1 MKNELRVWLSILLM
15 ISALLVL
22 TTMMDGDI
30 FRSIGYF
37 FLALCVGTPFS
48 FPLLFCSLTA
58 VDLLLHPVLVRHTP
72 KQACET
78 PQTNQTG
85 DESQNPTKV
94 LLEAASVA
102 CAFLWML
109 CVLLLRDKLFNFLY
123 FSIVPIILS
132 ATLWCICALS
142 PRYNN
147 GEMRSFAALATVASA
162 AIAVFLICTIFGFT
176 VNSWG

>member
-72 KQACET
+72 NRACET

-85 DESQNPTKV
+85 DESKIRQRFIRV
-94 LLEAASVA
+94 H
-102 CAFLWML
+102 CQ
-109 CVLLLRDKLFNFLY
+109 
-123 FSIVPIILS
+123 
-132 ATLWCICALS
+132 
-142 PRYNN
+142 
-147 GEMRSFAALATVASA
+147 
-162 AIAVFLICTIFGFT
+162 
-176 VNSWG
+176 

>member
-1 MKNELRVWLSILLM
+1 MKNELRVWLSIFLM
-15 ISALLVL
+15 IAALLVL

-37 FLALCVGTPFS
+37 FLALVVGTPFS

-78 PQTNQTG
+78 PQTNQT
-85 DESQNPTKV
+85 DDKSQNPTKV

-109 CVLLLRDKLFNFLY
+109 CILLIRDRLFNIMY
-123 FSIVPIILS
+123 FAVIPIILS
-132 ATLWCICALS
+132 AVLWCICTLS
-142 PRYNN
+142 PKYNN
-147 GEMRSFAALATVASA
+147 GEMRPFAALATVGSAS
-162 AIAVFLICTIFGFT
+162 IGVLLIISLSGLL
-176 VNSWG
+176 